1 MYTEVK
7 IKMKLNLAGWD
18 RLLRIACGS
27 FLLFLSYFLVSGW
40 WTLPAYILGA
50 IMLITGLTGFCVF
63 YELFGIST
71 VKKKGEES
79 DDENGE
85 NK

>member
-1 MYTEVK
+1 M
-7 IKMKLNLAGWD
+7 
-18 RLLRIACGS
+18 
-27 FLLFLSYFLVSGW
+27 
-40 WTLPAYILGA
+40 PAYILGA